1 MPAVGCQ
8 LRNLAESAWSTSY
21 VLGKSMA
28 LPSMPFDCKG
38 MDRMQWVTVGGL
50 LSSNAG
56 LQESTVPS
64 RMHHGRET
72 AASTL
77 LLLQLTGCLCY
88 AHR

>member
-8 LRNLAESAWSTSY
+8 KLGRKCMEY
-21 VLGKSMA
+21 QFCVFGKSMA